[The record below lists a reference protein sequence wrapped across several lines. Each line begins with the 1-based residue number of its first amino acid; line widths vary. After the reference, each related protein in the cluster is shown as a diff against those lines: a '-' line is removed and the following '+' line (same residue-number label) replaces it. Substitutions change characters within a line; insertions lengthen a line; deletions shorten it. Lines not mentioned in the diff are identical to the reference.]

1 MERINLKK
9 SNGFINDYKE
19 MKLLSISEV
28 FNITQRKKYL
38 TIPNVS
44 TPNIDLKENDII
56 CVKTEIDTSF
66 YQIVDEQFVPIRFE
80 EICTFEEEIE

>member
-1 MERINLKK
+1 MKRMNLKK
-9 SNGFINDYKE
+9 SNEFINDYKE
-19 MKLLSISEV
+19 LKLLNISEV

-38 TIPNVS
+38 TILNVP
-44 TPNIDLKENDII
+44 TPDIDLKENDIV

-66 YQIVDEQFVPIRFE
+66 YQIIDNKFVPIQFE